1 MKKRVL
7 SILLTLCMLLGLM
20 PTVAFA
26 EEPHIHC
33 VCGGEN
39 SVGDHTAHTAATWT
53 GISALSEITAEGNYY
68 LKNDVTLSDTWE
80 CGIDSVNL
88 CLNGKT
94 ISIKF
99 IPLAI
104 AVTKVGKLAITD
116 CRETVGKISGITN
129 FGSIDNAG
137 TLTLWN
143 GSITDN
149 DNACGVVNS
158 GTFTMNGGSIEN
170 IRAGLPVGAVNNY
183 GTFTMN
189 GGSIKNNFFPLES
202 SVGAVA
208 NEGTFTMNGGSITDN
223 IGGGV
228 FNNGTFTVSGDVNI
242 SGNVSGGT
250 FENGVYTGGSPSN
263 VYLFNGKTV
272 SVESGKSL
280 ARTAKIGITAEN
292 PASSPTVVTLT
303 NNTTVFFSDNVFYQT
318 EVLGLNKLC
327 LTKVPTYHTT
337 IPVLT
342 NQDFVVTAYEGWQLS
357 LTSSDGWVD
366 SLTVSEESNDG
377 TLEFY
382 VRHKDSGAVSEK
394 VTETYKIDKTPPVIS
409 GAEDGKFYYED
420 ITLTAADDNF
430 LHFRLDGI
438 PQTGETVLVLTVNE
452 EATWDT
458 FRVSAFDK
466 ANNAAS
472 ITIYNGHR
480 WSEWLSNGDGTHTR
494 TSKLN
499 ENNTLTDDCHG
510 GTANCRSGAVC
521 EDCKTAYG
529 APDPDNHTNLRHFP
543 AKAATK
549 KAEGNIEYWYCDGC
563 GRYFAD
569 GDGTKELQKADV
581 ITEKLKDNTVS
592 PSTGDLGN
600 PAGVIALMCISVI
613 IIIFT
618 TIISMMKQHFKR

>member
-7 SILLTLCMLLGLM
+7 SILLTLCMVLGLM

-68 LKNDVTLSDTWE
+68 LTADVTLSDAWT
-80 CGIDSVNL
+80 CSIDGINL

-94 ISIKF
+94 ISLKS
-99 IPLAI
+99 IPRAI
-104 AVTKVGKLAITD
+104 VVTKVGKLAITD

-129 FGSIDNAG
+129 FGSIDNDG

-149 DNACGVVNS
+149 DDACGVDNS

-170 IRAGLPVGAVNNY
+170 IRAALPVGAVNNY

-189 GGSIKNNFFPLES
+189 GGSI
-202 SVGAVA
+202 
-208 NEGTFTMNGGSITDN
+208 TDN

-228 FNNGTFTVSGDVNI
+228 SIKGTFTVSGDVNI

-250 FENGVYTGGSPSN
+250 LENGVYTGGTPSN
-263 VYLFNGKTV
+263 VYLTNGNTV
-272 SVESGKSL
+272 TVESGKSL

-292 PASSPTVVTLT
+292 PASSPIVVTGA
-303 NNTTVFFSDNVFYQT
+303 NNTARFFSDNVFYQT
-318 EVLGLNKLC
+318 DVVGSYKLC
-327 LTKVPTYHTT
+327 LTKEPTYHTT

-342 NQDFVVTAYEGWQLS
+342 NKDFVVTAYEGWQLS
-357 LTSSDGWVD
+357 LTSSAQDGWVD

-377 TLEFY
+377 RLEFY

-394 VTETYKIDKTPPVIS
+394 ITEPYKIDKTPPVIS

-430 LHFRLDGI
+430 LHFRTNGI
-438 PQTGETVLVLTVNE
+438 PYSQGNTVLVLTVNE
-452 EATWDT
+452 EANWDT
-458 FRVSAFDK
+458 VRVSAVDK
-466 ANNAAS
+466 ANNYTTV
-472 ITIYNGHR
+472 TIYNGHY

-494 TSKLN
+494 TSKLY
-499 ENNTLTDDCHG
+499 ENNTLTDNCHG
-510 GTANCRSGAVC
+510 GTANCRSRAVC

-569 GDGTKELQKADV
+569 EDGTKELQKADV
-581 ITEKLKDNTVS
+581 VIEKLKDNTVS
-592 PSTGDLGN
+592 PPTGDLGN